1 MTNEALNQRGIT
13 LSGSNSPHYGNC
25 ELQSYMT
32 ITGNCFNNNTK
43 IYCVILGSNSDTGT
57 RNVTSPIA
65 NIIVSGKSIM
75 AATSTVWVKSPR
87 S

>member
-13 LSGSNSPHYGNC
+13 LSGSNSPRYGDC

-43 IYCVILGSNSDTGT
+43 IYCVILGSGT
-57 RNVTSPIA
+57 SNATSPIA